1 MCEITNIFIQLFVR
15 ILLCIVYN
23 NRMQLTKVHLLLI
36 LILSL
41 ILASSLG
48 NYIQDGFTTT
58 RPTDI
63 PDPLKPVATKDLA
76 SNTKLPS
83 SLKYDPSINEG
94 VSASS
99 IGGPVSALSPSSFPL
114 NMPAGIPGMNS
125 VGGNDQSNAAAGG
138 GGGSG
143 GGGDGHKCPPCP
155 ACARCPEPAFECKKV
170 PNYSRSEDINAPR
183 PVMADFSQFG
193 M

>member
-1 MCEITNIFIQLFVR
+1 
-15 ILLCIVYN
+15 
-23 NRMQLTKVHLLLI
+23 MQLTKVHLFLI
-36 LILSL
+36 LIFAL

-48 NYIQDGFTTT
+48 NYIRDGFTTT
-58 RPTDI
+58 KPSDL
-63 PDPLKPVATKDLA
+63 PDALKPVSTKNTQSS
-76 SNTKLPS
+76 SNVPANTR
-83 SLKYDPSINEG
+83 YDPNLNSG

-99 IGGPVSALSPSSFPL
+99 VGSPVSSMSPSTFPL

-125 VGGNDQSNAAAGG
+125 VNGNDQAGG
-138 GGGSG
+138 GGG
-143 GGGDGHKCPPCP
+143 DGQHKCPPCP

>member
-1 MCEITNIFIQLFVR
+1 
-15 ILLCIVYN
+15 
-23 NRMQLTKVHLLLI
+23 MQLTKVHLLLI
-36 LILSL
+36 LIFSL

-48 NYIQDGFTTT
+48 NYVRDGFTTT
-58 RPTDI
+58 KPSDI
-63 PDPLKPVATKDLA
+63 PDPLKPVATKDLP
-76 SNTKLPS
+76 SNTKLPQTP
-83 SLKYDPSINEG
+83 KYDPNINGG

-99 IGGPVSALSPSSFPL
+99 LGSPVSAMTPSTFPL
-114 NMPAGIPGMNS
+114 NAPGGIPGMNS
-125 VGGNDQSNAAAGG
+125 VSGNDQAGG
-138 GGGSG
+138 SSSGGSG
-143 GGGDGHKCPPCP
+143 GNSGGEHKCPPCP

>member
-1 MCEITNIFIQLFVR
+1 
-15 ILLCIVYN
+15 
-23 NRMQLTKVHLLLI
+23 MQLTKVHLLLI
-36 LILSL
+36 LIFSL

-48 NYIQDGFTTT
+48 NYIRDGFTTT

-76 SNTKLPS
+76 SNTKIPS
-83 SLKYDPSINEG
+83 DIKYDPSING
-94 VSASS
+94 GISASS
-99 IGGPVSALSPSSFPL
+99 LGAPVSALSPSTFPM
-114 NMPAGIPGMNS
+114 NTPAGIPGMNS
-125 VGGNDQSNAAAGG
+125 VGGNDQAGS

-143 GGGDGHKCPPCP
+143 GSGADAHKCPPCP

>member
-1 MCEITNIFIQLFVR
+1 MK
-15 ILLCIVYN
+15 
-23 NRMQLTKVHLLLI
+23 LTKVHLLLI
-36 LILSL
+36 LIFAL

-48 NYIQDGFTTT
+48 NYIRDGFTTT
-58 RPTDI
+58 RSSDI
-63 PDPLKPVATKDLA
+63 PDPLKPIATKELA

-83 SLKYDPSINEG
+83 TPKYDPNINAG

-99 IGGPVSALSPSSFPL
+99 VGSPVSALSPSTFPL

-125 VGGNDQSNAAAGG
+125 VSGNDQAAAAGAAG
-138 GGGSG
+138 NA
-143 GGGDGHKCPPCP
+143 GGDGHKCPPCP

-170 PNYSRSEDINAPR
+170 PNYSRTEDINAPR

>member
-1 MCEITNIFIQLFVR
+1 
-15 ILLCIVYN
+15 
-23 NRMQLTKVHLLLI
+23 MQLTKVHLFLI
-36 LILSL
+36 LLFAL

-48 NYIQDGFTTT
+48 NYVRDGFTTT
-58 RPTDI
+58 KPTDL
-63 PDPLKPVATKDLA
+63 PPALRSVATKDLPL
-76 SNTKLPS
+76 NTKLPS
-83 SLKYDPSINEG
+83 ETKYDPSINGG

-99 IGGPVSALSPSSFPL
+99 VGSPVSSLSPSTFPI
-114 NMPAGIPGMNS
+114 NAPAGIPGVNS
-125 VGGNDQSNAAAGG
+125 VSGNDQAGAGG
-138 GGGSG
+138 GGGCNP
-143 GGGDGHKCPPCP
+143 KPQCPPCP

>member
-1 MCEITNIFIQLFVR
+1 
-15 ILLCIVYN
+15 
-23 NRMQLTKVHLLLI
+23 MQLTKVHLFLI
-36 LILSL
+36 LIFSL
-41 ILASSLG
+41 VLASCLG

-58 RPTDI
+58 RPSDV
-63 PDPLKPVATKDLA
+63 PDPLKPVATKDLQ
-76 SNTKLPS
+76 SNTKLPTNS
-83 SLKYDPSINEG
+83 KYDPSINQG

-99 IGGPVSALSPSSFPL
+99 LGTAVSAMSPSTFPL
-114 NMPAGIPGMNS
+114 NAPGGIPGMNS
-125 VGGNDQSNAAAGG
+125 VSGNDQAGAVG
-138 GGGSG
+138 AVGAGGSG
-143 GGGDGHKCPPCP
+143 SDGHKCPPCP

>member
-1 MCEITNIFIQLFVR
+1 
-15 ILLCIVYN
+15 
-23 NRMQLTKVHLLLI
+23 MQLTKVHLFLI
-36 LILSL
+36 LIFSL

-48 NYIQDGFTTT
+48 NYVRDGFTTT
-58 RPTDI
+58 KPSDI
-63 PDPLKPVATKDLA
+63 PDPLKPVATKDLP
-76 SNTKLPS
+76 SNTKLPTTT
-83 SLKYDPSINEG
+83 KYDPNINGG

-99 IGGPVSALSPSSFPL
+99 LGTPVGAFSPSTFPL
-114 NMPAGIPGMNS
+114 NAPGGIPGMNS
-125 VGGNDQSNAAAGG
+125 VSGNDQAGAAGG
-138 GGGSG
+138 ASGGSG
-143 GGGDGHKCPPCP
+143 ASGDGHKCPPCP

>member
-1 MCEITNIFIQLFVR
+1 
-15 ILLCIVYN
+15 
-23 NRMQLTKVHLLLI
+23 MQLTKVHLLLI
-36 LILSL
+36 LIFSL

-48 NYIQDGFTTT
+48 NYIRDGFTTT

-76 SNTKLPS
+76 SNTKIPS
-83 SLKYDPSINEG
+83 DIKYDPSING
-94 VSASS
+94 GISASS
-99 IGGPVSALSPSSFPL
+99 LGAPVGALSPSTFPM
-114 NMPAGIPGMNS
+114 NTPAGIPGMNS
-125 VGGNDQSNAAAGG
+125 VGGNDQAGSSG
-138 GGGSG
+138 GSGVGGGSG
-143 GGGDGHKCPPCP
+143 ADAHKCPPCP

>member
-1 MCEITNIFIQLFVR
+1 
-15 ILLCIVYN
+15 
-23 NRMQLTKVHLLLI
+23 MQLTKVHLLLI
-36 LILSL
+36 LLLSL

-48 NYIQDGFTTT
+48 NYIRDGFTTT
-58 RPTDI
+58 KSSDI

-76 SNTKLPS
+76 SNTKLPPTP
-83 SLKYDPSINEG
+83 KYDPSING
-94 VSASS
+94 GISASS
-99 IGGPVSALSPSSFPL
+99 LGTPVSALSPSTFPM
-114 NMPAGIPGMNS
+114 NVPGGIPGMNS
-125 VGGNDQSNAAAGG
+125 VSGNDQANAGG
-138 GGGSG
+138 GGGG
-143 GGGDGHKCPPCP
+143 GASSEHKCPPCP

>member
-1 MCEITNIFIQLFVR
+1 
-15 ILLCIVYN
+15 
-23 NRMQLTKVHLLLI
+23 MQLTKVHLLLI

-41 ILASSLG
+41 VFASSLG
-48 NYIQDGFTTT
+48 NYEGFTATK
-58 RPTDI
+58 PSDI

-76 SNTKLPS
+76 SNTKLPTNT
-83 SLKYDPSINEG
+83 KYDPSING
-94 VSASS
+94 GISASS
-99 IGGPVSALSPSSFPL
+99 LGAPVSALSPSTFPM
-114 NMPAGIPGMNS
+114 NVPGGIPGMNS
-125 VGGNDQSNAAAGG
+125 VSGNDQAT
-138 GGGSG
+138 GGSG
-143 GGGDGHKCPPCP
+143 GNGGSGASSDHKCPPCP

>member
-1 MCEITNIFIQLFVR
+1 MK
-15 ILLCIVYN
+15 
-23 NRMQLTKVHLLLI
+23 LTKVHLFLI
-36 LILSL
+36 LIFAL

-48 NYIQDGFTTT
+48 NYIRDGFTTT
-58 RPTDI
+58 KPSDI
-63 PDPLKPVATKDLA
+63 PDPLKPIATKELS
-76 SNTKLPS
+76 SNTKLPTTT
-83 SLKYDPSINEG
+83 KYDPNINNG

-99 IGGPVSALSPSSFPL
+99 LGAPVSALSPSTFPL
-114 NMPAGIPGMNS
+114 NTPAGIPGMNS
-125 VGGNDQSNAAAGG
+125 VSGNDKANAASVGADAGGN
-138 GGGSG
+138 
-143 GGGDGHKCPPCP
+143 GDAHKCPPCP